1 MFRLEPAY
9 KDYIWGGTRLQS
21 VFHKNAPFARVAESW
36 ELSVHP
42 DGLTRIGGAADP
54 GMTLRDYLAAHPE
67 ATPGISLE
75 TFPILVKLIDAKTP
89 LSVQVHPDDAYARAH
104 ADSPGKTELWHILA
118 TESGAYLYLGVRR
131 AVTREELS
139 ARIKDGTVETVLRR
153 VEVHPGETYYIP
165 AGTLHAIGSGVLL
178 AEVQESSNL
187 TYRVFDYGRRDALG
201 NTRPL
206 HIEQALAVATLN
218 PTDCTPPG
226 SGACIAAPGES
237 TLQTLVNCPYFTMQR
252 IALISEEAVPL
263 EKQAFTHL
271 LCVEGVMDV
280 RQDGICIS
288 LAKGEGLFVPGNEAV
303 TIAGRAAA
311 LCTTAGTRG

>member
-21 VFHKNAPFARVAESW
+21 AFHKNAPFNTIAESW

-42 DGLTRIGGAADP
+42 DGLTRIDGGAYA
-54 GMTLRDYLAAHPE
+54 GRTLREYLAAHPE
-67 ATPGISLE
+67 ATPGITLE
-75 TFPILVKLIDAKTP
+75 AFPILVKLIDAKTP

-104 ADSPGKTELWHILA
+104 AGSPGKTELWHILDA
-118 TESGAYLYLGVRR
+118 EPGAYLYLGVRC
-131 AVTREELS
+131 AVTREALS
-139 ARIKDGTVETVLRR
+139 ERIANGTVEDVLRR

-187 TYRVFDYGRRDALG
+187 TYRVYDYGRRDASG

-206 HIEQALAVATLN
+206 HIGQALAVASLT

-226 SGACIAAPGES
+226 GGAHAGMPGAWEQ
-237 TLQTLVNCPYFTMQR
+237 TTLVRCPYFAMRR
-252 IALISEEAVPL
+252 IVLDTETAQEIVN
-263 EKQAFTHL
+263 QQFTHL
-271 LCVEGVMDV
+271 LCVEGTMEA
-280 RQDGICIS
+280 RQGETRIT
-288 LAKGEGLFVPGNEAV
+288 LAKGESLFIPAGEEASIFGN
-303 TIAGRAAA
+303 AAA
-311 LCTTAGTRG
+311 LLITAGTCA